1 MLTWW
6 LSSAYNYYWILIEVG
21 IYTLCLWP
29 NSYLLLI
36 LVLAIYSVETGI
48 DETAISTARDWST
61 ADTGNDEAAIYC
73 WYSY

>member
-48 DETAISTARDWST
+48 DETAISTA
-61 ADTGNDEAAIYC
+61 DTGNDEAAISC